1 MELRQKRMDN
11 HKMEDRSVTS
21 LRSLISESGKPVFLI
36 DTDSD
41 LIFEASE
48 AAMSACK
55 SFSPIGELIHN
66 VMHIETPGGPAF
78 FDNRWLTPK
87 KELISWNNKTLTKLV
102 LEHPSSMPDEAT
114 LFTIRKMIAV
124 LLHRLRS
131 PMTGMQGYLDM
142 VTNVTDERD
151 QRKLSKVS
159 EGLDYLFEIMDELE
173 LLHHAEAFIENESD
187 ADESDAMSVI
197 REILY
202 TFDPDVRNRVTV
214 VNNSEGQFQFNARE
228 LKQILT
234 LLITNAIEH
243 PSGYDAPITIEIK
256 SNSKIK
262 VTNGGTAIP
271 EEIASSL
278 YFPFVTTKAN
288 NLGIGLSLAQII
300 ASRRH
305 ATILLSNNSDEH
317 GIEFS
322 LYCSPVSM
330 N

>member
-11 HKMEDRSVTS
+11 HEMEDRSVTS
-21 LRSLISESGKPVFLI
+21 LRSLISESRKPVFLI

-41 LIFEASE
+41 LIFEASD
-48 AAMSACK
+48 AAMAACR

-66 VMHIETPGGPAF
+66 VVHMETPGGPAF
-78 FDNRWLTPK
+78 FDNRWLNSK
-87 KELISWNNKTLTKLV
+87 QELISWNNKTLTKLV

-142 VTNVTDERD
+142 VNNVTDERD

-187 ADESDAMSVI
+187 TDESDAMSVI

-202 TFDPDVRNRVTV
+202 TFDPDVRNRVSV
-214 VNNSEGQFQFNARE
+214 VNNSEGHFQFNARE

-243 PSGYDAPITIEIK
+243 PSGYDAPITIEIE
-256 SNSKIK
+256 SNSKIN

-305 ATILLSNNSDEH
+305 ATILLSNNSDES
-317 GIEFS
+317 GIRFS
-322 LYCSPVSM
+322 LYCSPVSL